1 MFTWK
6 NEYCWDFSD
15 EGRSAPDK
23 GPAITGSKMFR
34 GGQYKNV
41 IRETAQN
48 SCDAKDISLSGDVPV
63 KMEFKYIEVDRNDIP
78 DIDSL
83 SSAIDKCYEYMKNMP
98 NAKMDDI
105 EILESANEKYLKKS
119 EKIPVLKISD
129 FNTTGL
135 TPIDYQ
141 SLMKNEGITYK
152 TDEDTSGSFGFGK
165 FAPYLLSPVNTILY
179 SSLTDD
185 DRYLFQGR
193 AFLST
198 FSDSGKRKQGTSL
211 FGVEHNDKIEPI
223 ENMND
228 VPEVFRRYVK
238 GTDLY
243 ILSFEKNDNWMDQM
257 VLSMLENFFFAI
269 YLNKLEA
276 TFVDGEE
283 CVIVSSDKL
292 NSLMETYENRYQE
305 LYHDE
310 TDQFVFNA
318 PKYWKVLNDERTVKV
333 VNPDFRNKGEVVLYI
348 LTGEDIEDRCV
359 LEMRSSGMKIQE
371 DTNFRR
377 LPEFNG
383 ILIATGNGKESSD
396 YKGNISKFLRE
407 MESPAHNSWLLE
419 DVKKPEIKTEAEKVI
434 SELHNWIRNVV
445 KDQIPEDDGSPV
457 DAFGLS
463 KILPDITET
472 GENTIEEDAIK
483 KFIPIEASSRVKRDS
498 PSARK
503 KKEKRNGFGKKK
515 NEDPKPHPEPDPEK
529 EKKNRNNKQREE
541 VVLLPVPLNSVHTP
555 YLSERK
561 IYRVSFVPARDCSE
575 LLLKLSVYGDDSSKF
590 EASVID
596 ARKNDQPLP
605 IKEDYIV
612 VPNVVKGGK
621 VVCDVLIS
629 ETSEC
634 ALEVNAYVKSKR

>member
-1 MFTWK
+1 MFEWNK
-6 NEYCWDFSD
+6 KYRWDFSD

-48 SCDAKDISLSGDVPV
+48 SCDAKDAMLPDNVPV
-63 KMEFKYIEVDRNDIP
+63 KMEFKYIEIDRNEIP
-78 DIDSL
+78 DIDNL

-119 EKIPVLKISD
+119 EKIPILKISD

-179 SSLTDD
+179 SSLAADNK
-185 DRYLFQGR
+185 YLFQGR

-211 FGVEHNDKIEPI
+211 FGVEQNDKIEPI
-223 ENMND
+223 DHMNE
-228 VPEVFRRYVK
+228 VPEVFRRYAK

-243 ILSFEKNDNWMDQM
+243 ILVFEKNNNWMDQM

-283 CVIVSSDKL
+283 CVVVSSDKL
-292 NSLMETYENRYQE
+292 DSLMKTYEKRYID
-305 LYHDE
+305 LYYNE

-318 PKYWKVLNDERTVKV
+318 PKYWRVLNDERTVKV

-348 LTGEDIEDRCV
+348 LTGDDIEDRSV

-419 DVKKPEIKTEAEKVI
+419 DVKKPEIKNEAEKVI
-434 SELHNWIRNVV
+434 TDLHNWIRNAV

-472 GENTIEEDAIK
+472 GDNTIEEDAINV
-483 KFIPIEASSRVKRDS
+483 FIPLEASSRAKRDS
-498 PSARK
+498 SSVRK

-515 NEDPKPHPEPDPEK
+515 NEDPKPRPEPDPDK
-529 EKKNRNNKQREE
+529 EKQKRNNKQREE
-541 VVLLPVPLNSVHTP
+541 VVLLPVSLTSVHTP
-555 YLSERK
+555 YISDRNM
-561 IYRVSFVPARDCSE
+561 YRISFVSSRECSE
-575 LLLKLSVYGDDSSKF
+575 LLLKLSVFGDDSSKF

-596 ARKNDQPLP
+596 VRKDDRPLP
-605 IKEDYIV
+605 IKDDYIV
-612 VPNVVKGGK
+612 VPNVHKGSK
-621 VVCDVLIS
+621 VVCDVVIS